1 MLEKK
6 AIYYGQVELIPGII
20 CDGYVLD
27 DPNSTTV
34 MSTLGVAE
42 LLSVHYRALQ
52 NIATKGI
59 PKSLKPFWDQDM
71 NIATNSILVVA
82 SNSNYKGRYVDV
94 YSTKTIESF
103 IRAYAFAFANSQLR
117 DNQIHIGK
125 RCILLMGSLFRTAL
139 DAAIKEA
146 CGIKPEI
153 QKTAQKNYVDAV
165 AAVQEW
171 GFRCSVKNNIA
182 TKQDILEF
190 LKVSEHSLNNFLRKH
205 AKTIEPIPLSQE
217 IIQGLGIKATR
228 MNGYS
233 LENAVKI
240 ILGMDTEMGIQI
252 KRTLLGDAAL
262 LFSNSSKDE
271 IQWKE
276 IFDKVFEGLGL
287 HHNYKIGRYRVDF
300 FIEALNLCL
309 ECNGYSHVCYD
320 PEYETTREKYI
331 AERYALVRFHHQI
344 AWQTLMNGI
353 LKAQPRTIQ
362 SLDAPSPIPMN
373 CK

>member
-1 MLEKK
+1 MSEKK

-27 DPNSTTV
+27 DPDSTTV
-34 MSTLGVAE
+34 LSERGASDLLGMNQMALNRVKTNWPTKTLE
-42 LLSVHYRALQ
+42 PF
-52 NIATKGI
+52 IDKGLI
-59 PKSLKPFWDQDM
+59 VKTDL
-71 NIATNSILVVA
+71 IEVTA
-82 SNSNYKGRYVDV
+82 SNSPHQGRKIVV
-94 YSTKTIESF
+94 YNTAMIENI
-103 IRAYAFAFANSQLR
+103 IRGYALALASHSLKE
-117 DNQIHIGK
+117 NQKHIGD
-125 RCILLMGSLFRTAL
+125 RCVFLLSALVRTAL

-353 LKAQPRTIQ
+353 LKAQPGIIIR
-362 SLDAPSPIPMN
+362 LDAPLPH
-373 CK
+373 KL

>member
-1 MLEKK
+1 MSEKK

-20 CDGYVLD
+20 CDGYVLND
-27 DPNSTTV
+27 NQTV
-34 MSTLGVAE
+34 MSERGTAN
-42 LLSVHYRALQ
+42 LLNMNHPSLIRVVL
-52 NIATKGI
+52 NGI
-59 PKSLKPFWDQDM
+59 PKTLKPFLDKELSVVP
-71 NIATNSILVVA
+71 NLVEVVA
-82 SNSNYKGRYVDV
+82 SNSPHKGRNIAV
-94 YSTKTIESF
+94 YTAETIEALIS
-103 IRAYAFAFANSQLR
+103 AYALALANRSLR
-117 DNQIHIGK
+117 ENQRHIGE
-125 RCILLMGSLFRTAL
+125 RSVILMKALLRTAL

-353 LKAQPRTIQ
+353 LKAQPRIIQ
-362 SLDAPSPIPMN
+362 RLDAPSPMN
-373 CK
+373 CKVH